1 MEYIVF
7 ILIGLLVGMAIGYLL
22 LKVRSGSNLVLR
34 SEYDRIQQDLVREQ
48 EQNKYSKDQT
58 ALANQQLESL
68 RTAHEAVQKEIS
80 AVLERVK
87 LLDKQLLD
95 KDQLISSLQVE
106 KERVQNNNLLLE
118 KANTELKAHNDMLT
132 EKLSTFR
139 EELSKEFEVLSRR
152 FLDEKSQKFEE
163 FNKIQMAQVLTPF
176 EKEIKEFKEKVDQ
189 VYMTE
194 SKERHALQGEIK
206 KLMDLN
212 QQLSEDAKNLTKALT
227 ADTKTQ
233 GDWGEMI
240 LEKILEQSG
249 LVKGR
254 EFTVQESMTDH
265 EGNRLRTDVI
275 IKLPDERNIIID
287 SKVSLTDYDR
297 FMKSE
302 DKEEQERY
310 LAAHGRSVKN
320 HIDILNKKSY
330 TDYGGSPEF
339 IFMFIPIEP
348 AFMVAMHS
356 DQDLWNY
363 GYSKGIIIIGPTNLI
378 AALKLVSEIWKKEK
392 QSRNAI
398 EIAEK
403 AGALYD
409 KFAGFTDSLLEV
421 GRSLEKASDH
431 YGKAFNQ
438 LKDGKGNIMGRMEQL
453 RKLGAKNKK
462 QIDLQLLPEPDEE
475 ESSEE
480 GS

>member
-1 MEYIVF
+1 MIEYIIF
-7 ILIGLLVGMAIGYLL
+7 IVIGLLAGIAIGYLL
-22 LKVRSGSNLVLR
+22 LKVKTGSGMVPR
-34 SEYDRIQQDLVREQ
+34 SELDRIQNELVREQ
-48 EQNKYSKDQT
+48 EQNKSAKEQ
-58 ALANQQLESL
+58 ALSANQQLQALRIEHESI
-68 RTAHEAVQKEIS
+68 QKEIS
-80 AVLERVK
+80 ATQERLK
-87 LLDKQLLD
+87 LLEQYLL
-95 KDQLISSLQVE
+95 E
-106 KERVQNNNLLLE
+106 KEQIGVQLQNDNERIRNNNVTLE
-118 KANTELKAHNDMLT
+118 KANTELNARNEMLT

-139 EELSKEFEVLSRR
+139 EELSREFEVLSRR
-152 FLDEKSQKFEE
+152 ILDEKSSKFEE

-189 VYMTE
+189 VYITE

-212 QQLSEDAKNLTKALT
+212 QQLSEDAKNLTRALT

-254 EFTVQESMTDH
+254 EFTMQEAMTDH

-297 FMKSE
+297 FMKAE
-302 DKEEQERY
+302 DKTEQEKF

-320 HIDILNKKSY
+320 HIDILHKKSY
-330 TDYGGSPEF
+330 TDYEGSPEF

-409 KFAGFTDSLLEV
+409 KFAGFTDTLLEV
-421 GRSLEKASDH
+421 GRSLDKASDS

-462 QIDLQLLPEPDEE
+462 QIDLQLLPEPDDEDE
-475 ESSEE
+475 TSEE
-480 GS
+480 